1 MNNNYFLFLCVCVIS
16 NHYCYVPSRIG
27 CFIPAKTTESKQHA
41 IDKYSV
47 PNKVPLSYNW
57 RISFKQAAIVQRLSI
72 THCRTSVIVLIS
84 IAATFLLCYIC
95 FSFLDVALNL
105 FVYDRIIYFLFF
117 KDRLKPSQD
126 PLRPL
131 YFCINQKTSTV
142 TSSSCAPTLSILGK
156 VGGQKKTCATKFH
169 LVQKQHCSVGG

>member
-1 MNNNYFLFLCVCVIS
+1 MLFLTIIVTCQAVLGAL
-16 NHYCYVPSRIG
+16 YLR
-27 CFIPAKTTESKQHA
+27 KQL
-41 IDKYSV
+41 KVSSMQLTSSV

-142 TSSSCAPTLSILGK
+142 TSSSCAPTL
-156 VGGQKKTCATKFH
+156 F
-169 LVQKQHCSVGG
+169 

>member
-1 MNNNYFLFLCVCVIS
+1 MVQEIGRLFRFIWIITIFYFYVYVLFLTIIVTCQAVLGAL
-16 NHYCYVPSRIG
+16 YLR
-27 CFIPAKTTESKQHA
+27 KQL
-41 IDKYSV
+41 KVSSMQLTSSV

-142 TSSSCAPTLSILGK
+142 TSSSCAPTL
-156 VGGQKKTCATKFH
+156 F
-169 LVQKQHCSVGG
+169 